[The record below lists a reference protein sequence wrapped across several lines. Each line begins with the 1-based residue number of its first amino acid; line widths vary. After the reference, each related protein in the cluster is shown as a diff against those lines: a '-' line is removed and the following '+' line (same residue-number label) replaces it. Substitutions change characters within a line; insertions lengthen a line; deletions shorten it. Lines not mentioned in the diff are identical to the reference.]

1 MTIWFRY
8 WDLKREGEGKRRR
21 RRRRKRDDYGDMG
34 KNIKK
39 DWF

>member
-1 MTIWFRY
+1 MKIWFRY
-8 WDLKREGEGKRRR
+8 WDFKKRRERKR